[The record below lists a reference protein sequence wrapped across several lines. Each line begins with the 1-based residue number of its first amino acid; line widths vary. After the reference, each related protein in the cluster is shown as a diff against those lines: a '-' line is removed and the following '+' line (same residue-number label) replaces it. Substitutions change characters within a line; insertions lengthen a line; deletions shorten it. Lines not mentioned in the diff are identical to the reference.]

1 MECRKILQIVKY
13 TFSLSLLLLLALSLF
28 SVSTATSETKPKPKE
43 EPSTQQSQ
51 KEPLSFYETLT
62 TKDKK
67 KTSKDTKLKLKT
79 QKDSDEKTKYT
90 GIEKNIYTVQV
101 GAFKNKSEA
110 EKLLSTLKN
119 KGYEAYMIVTKTED
133 KGLLY
138 KVRVGEITKSKAREL
153 VKRIREKEKIPAF
166 VTLK

>member
-1 MECRKILQIVKY
+1 MEYRKVSQIVKY
-13 TFSLSLLLLLALSLF
+13 TFLIVFIPLF
-28 SVSTATSETKPKPKE
+28 VISANAVAGETKQKPKE

-51 KEPLSFYETLT
+51 KEPLSFYEILT

-138 KVRVGEITKSKAREL
+138 KVRVGELTKSKAREL
-153 VKRIREKEKIPAF
+153 VKRIKEKEKIPAF

>member
-1 MECRKILQIVKY
+1 MECRKILQIAKY
-13 TFSLSLLLLLALSLF
+13 TFSLLLSLSLLLS
-28 SVSTATSETKPKPKE
+28 SVSIATGETK
-43 EPSTQQSQ
+43 SN
-51 KEPLSFYETLT
+51 KEPLSFYDILT

-67 KTSKDTKLKLKT
+67 KISKDTELKPKA
-79 QKDSDEKTKYT
+79 QKNSGEKTRDT

-110 EKLLSTLKN
+110 EKLLNTLKN

-138 KVRVGEITKSKAREL
+138 KVRVGELTKSKARDM